1 MDYSKMEWLSY
12 FGYRRPINGQKI
24 FYYGPSIG
32 VWRGKYR
39 YSPND
44 PYCEHLMVCGER
56 DKETDEA
63 LAPYGL
69 DKMEMTVDRMDAPWW
84 MPDEGQDKP
93 APPSEP
99 YPKDYP
105 S

>member
-1 MDYSKMEWLSY
+1 MIWLSF

-24 FYYGPSIG
+24 WYYGEAIG
-32 VWRGKYR
+32 VWRGTYKLDR
-39 YSPND
+39 ND
-44 PYCEHLMVCGER
+44 PICEHLILCGEKNEETCEVL
-56 DKETDEA
+56 KE
-63 LAPYGL
+63 YGL
-69 DKMEMTVDRMDAPWW
+69 DKLTMMVDCMDAPWW
-84 MPDEGQDKP
+84 MPDEGQDRP